1 MQYYNVTAAAS
12 SGIAQLDSE
21 LLTRKSH
28 DLREKLKIF
37 QTELGGAQR
46 LVAEARTYKRVA

>member
-1 MQYYNVTAAAS
+1 MTAAAS
-12 SGIAQLDSE
+12 SGIHQLDSE
-21 LLTRKSH
+21 LLTRKSQ

>member
-1 MQYYNVTAAAS
+1 MTAAAD
-12 SGIAQLDSE
+12 SGIAQLDSD
-21 LLTRKSH
+21 LLTRKSK

-46 LVAEARTYKRVA
+46 MVAEAGTYKRVA